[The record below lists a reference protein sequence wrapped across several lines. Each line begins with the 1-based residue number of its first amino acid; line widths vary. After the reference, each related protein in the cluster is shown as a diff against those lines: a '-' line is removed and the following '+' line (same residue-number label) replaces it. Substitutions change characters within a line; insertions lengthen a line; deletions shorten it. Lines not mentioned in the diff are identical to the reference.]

1 MSDSPLDIPLP
12 SIDKSGENAK
22 YHAFVN
28 LALILAAVTGIE
40 LVLVYLPFNITF
52 VYSTLVALSL
62 FKFFAVIAWF
72 MHLIYDKLLL
82 TLAFGTGLSIATGTY
97 TALIFLLGSDR
108 VAPVEI
114 PGIVPMWRFSL
125 SEASLRS
132 MTECL
137 RSLCNCTG
145 TLSPS
150 C

>member
-28 LALILAAVTGIE
+28 LALILA
-40 LVLVYLPFNITF
+40 LPSPVLNWYSFTCLSISF

-72 MHLIYDKLLL
+72 MHLLYDKLRL

-97 TALIFLLGSDR
+97 TALLFLLGSDR

-114 PGIVPMWRFSL
+114 PGIVPM
-125 SEASLRS
+125 
-132 MTECL
+132 
-137 RSLCNCTG
+137 
-145 TLSPS
+145 
-150 C
+150 